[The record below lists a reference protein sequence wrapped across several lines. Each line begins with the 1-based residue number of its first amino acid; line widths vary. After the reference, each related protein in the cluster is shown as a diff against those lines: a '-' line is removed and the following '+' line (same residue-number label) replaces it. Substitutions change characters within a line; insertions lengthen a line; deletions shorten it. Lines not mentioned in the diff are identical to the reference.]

1 MRCVAYCRVSTDDK
15 EQLTS
20 FKNQR
25 EYYLKLFSEDNE
37 YEPVKCGM
45 LYRKGQDP
53 EHNEDGIFADEG
65 ISGTKLKNREAF
77 NRMLELARQHMFDL
91 ILVKDI
97 TRYSRSIVDGIGTL
111 KTLKGYGVDV
121 LFQENGLYF
130 SKNEDI
136 ISILMSIGQ
145 SESALKSK
153 AIEFGQRR
161 LREKGG
167 WCSSDV
173 FGYDRKGGYL
183 HVNEQEAETVR
194 RIFDMYLNARMG
206 TSKIAKRLNM
216 EGISTK
222 RNSKWRDTTIT
233 RMLKN
238 TTYIGKLVTNQRTN
252 TDINMCSNKALGTNF
267 IKPVDE
273 NEWIISECPHL
284 QIVDT
289 ALFEA
294 VQAEIAR
301 RKEAYTFT
309 ENTGSIKC
317 TKHNMTDKLLSGLF
331 VCGHCGSTYVRKQRG
346 RGEALERLGY
356 YWTCRNRDKGGMCEH
371 RYMFLESDLIELLR
385 RKIEEMK
392 RTDFSSEFEAYLSL
406 YHNYSPERLS
416 EIEQERELMKR
427 RIDKNFEL
435 YSDDSISK
443 EDFQRRDR
451 EYKNREREL
460 TQEYDAIINH
470 RAIRKMKEAEYQ
482 EYLQCIRDIDL
493 NLLTNKAL
501 KTIFRRIV
509 IKSYGRSASAASD
522 TTLIAAEFDFNFM
535 GKSINSLLDDIDN
548 SMCENTE
555 KQELFQKIRYCN
567 FTCIPFKR
575 RGKKFV
581 PDFSSM

>member
-1 MRCVAYCRVSTDDK
+1 
-15 EQLTS
+15 
-20 FKNQR
+20 
-25 EYYLKLFSEDNE
+25 
-37 YEPVKCGM
+37 
-45 LYRKGQDP
+45 
-53 EHNEDGIFADEG
+53 
-65 ISGTKLKNREAF
+65 
-77 NRMLELARQHMFDL
+77 
-91 ILVKDI
+91 
-97 TRYSRSIVDGIGTL
+97 
-111 KTLKGYGVDV
+111 
-121 LFQENGLYF
+121 
-130 SKNEDI
+130 
-136 ISILMSIGQ
+136 
-145 SESALKSK
+145 
-153 AIEFGQRR
+153 
-161 LREKGG
+161 
-167 WCSSDV
+167 
-173 FGYDRKGGYL
+173 
-183 HVNEQEAETVR
+183 
-194 RIFDMYLNARMG
+194 
-206 TSKIAKRLNM
+206 
-216 EGISTK
+216 
-222 RNSKWRDTTIT
+222 
-233 RMLKN
+233 
-238 TTYIGKLVTNQRTN
+238 
-252 TDINMCSNKALGTNF
+252 
-267 IKPVDE
+267 
-273 NEWIISECPHL
+273 
-284 QIVDT
+284 
-289 ALFEA
+289 
-294 VQAEIAR
+294 
-301 RKEAYTFT
+301 
-309 ENTGSIKC
+309 
-317 TKHNMTDKLLSGLF
+317 
-331 VCGHCGSTYVRKQRG
+331 
-346 RGEALERLGY
+346 
-356 YWTCRNRDKGGMCEH
+356 
-371 RYMFLESDLIELLR
+371 
-385 RKIEEMK
+385 MK